1 MSKLTKPLAGY
12 NKKYYI
18 CKHLNTKIMKELLN
32 KLAAAKAEIKA
43 TKLKKEGKNTFSNY
57 EYFTPSQIE
66 FLVATACHNN
76 KLLTS
81 FDLIRNDLGVY
92 GRLTIYDL
100 ESGEKLTTEMAS
112 AIPEIKATN
121 IAQQLGG
128 CVTYTERYLKMSLFG
143 ITDNQL
149 DFDTTENTKKQAEP
163 KTAKTAPEQPKVIDT
178 TKIVFD
184 YLANNA
190 EALLYYK
197 KMHLF
202 ETMDDLTDGQIK
214 EIYEHLK
221 KYNKL

>member
-1 MSKLTKPLAGY
+1 
-12 NKKYYI
+12 
-18 CKHLNTKIMKELLN
+18 MKELLN
-32 KLAAAKAEIKA
+32 KLASAKAEIKA
-43 TKLKKEGKNTFSNY
+43 TKLKKEGKNTYSNY

-66 FLVATACHNN
+66 FLVASACHNN

-81 FDLIRNDLGVY
+81 FDLIRNELGVY
-92 GRLTIYDL
+92 GRLTVYDL
-100 ESGEKLTTEMAS
+100 ESGEKLTAEMAS

-149 DFDTTENTKKQAEP
+149 DFDTTENAKKQAET
-163 KTAKTAPEQPKVIDT
+163 KTATKAPEQPKIIDT
-178 TKIVFD
+178 KKVIFD

-197 KMHLF
+197 KKYLF
-202 ETMDDLTDGQIK
+202 TTIDELTDGQIN
-214 EIYEHLK
+214 EIYQHLE
-221 KYNKL
+221 KYNKI

>member
-1 MSKLTKPLAGY
+1 
-12 NKKYYI
+12 
-18 CKHLNTKIMKELLN
+18 MKELLN

-43 TKLKKEGKNTFSNY
+43 TKLKKEGKNTYSNY

-76 KLLTS
+76 NLLTS

-190 EALLYYK
+190 EALSYYK
-197 KMHLF
+197 KQHLF
-202 ETMDDLTDGQIK
+202 TTMDELTDGQIK
-214 EIYEHLK
+214 EIFEHLK
-221 KYNKL
+221 KYNKI

>member
-1 MSKLTKPLAGY
+1 
-12 NKKYYI
+12 
-18 CKHLNTKIMKELLN
+18 MKELLN

-43 TKLKKEGKNTFSNY
+43 TKLKKEGKNTYSNY

-81 FDLIRNDLGVY
+81 FDLIRNELGVY
-92 GRLTIYDL
+92 GRLTVYDL
-100 ESGEKLTTEMAS
+100 ESGEKLTAEMAS

-149 DFDTTENTKKQAEP
+149 DFDTTENTKKQQTEKAT
-163 KTAKTAPEQPKVIDT
+163 KAPEQPKVIDT
-178 TKIVFD
+178 KKVVFD

-190 EALLYYK
+190 EALSYYK
-197 KMHLF
+197 KQYLF
-202 ETMDDLTDGQIK
+202 TTMDELTDGQII
-214 EIYEHLK
+214 EICEHLK
-221 KYNKL
+221 KYKKL

>member
-1 MSKLTKPLAGY
+1 
-12 NKKYYI
+12 
-18 CKHLNTKIMKELLN
+18 MKELLN

-76 KLLTS
+76 KLLTL

-149 DFDTTENTKKQAEP
+149 DFDTTENIKKQAEP
-163 KTAKTAPEQPKVIDT
+163 KTSTKAPEQLKVIDA

-190 EALLYYK
+190 EALSYYK
-197 KMHLF
+197 KQHLF
-202 ETMDDLTDGQIK
+202 TTIDELTDGQIK
-214 EIYEHLK
+214 EIYQHLK
-221 KYNKL
+221 KYNKI

>member
-1 MSKLTKPLAGY
+1 
-12 NKKYYI
+12 
-18 CKHLNTKIMKELLN
+18 MKELLN

-149 DFDTTENTKKQAEP
+149 DFDTTENTKKQNEP
-163 KTAKTAPEQPKVIDT
+163 KPATKAPEQAKVIDT
-178 TKIVFD
+178 AKIVFD

-190 EALLYYK
+190 EALNYYK
-197 KMHLF
+197 KQHLF
-202 ETMDDLTDGQIK
+202 TTMDELTDGQIK

-221 KYNKL
+221 KYKKI

>member
-1 MSKLTKPLAGY
+1 
-12 NKKYYI
+12 
-18 CKHLNTKIMKELLN
+18 MKELLN
-32 KLAAAKAEIKA
+32 KLASAKAEIKA

-66 FLVATACHNN
+66 FLVASACHNN

-81 FDLIRNDLGVY
+81 FDLIRNELGVY
-92 GRLTIYDL
+92 GRLTVYDL
-100 ESGEKLTTEMAS
+100 ESGEKLTAEMAT

-149 DFDTTENTKKQAEP
+149 DFDTTENTKKQAGT
-163 KTAKTAPEQPKVIDT
+163 KTATKSPEQPKVIDT
-178 TKIVFD
+178 KKVIFD

-190 EALLYYK
+190 EALSYYK
-197 KMHLF
+197 KKYLF
-202 ETMDDLTDGQIK
+202 VTIDELTDGQIK
-214 EIYEHLK
+214 EIYQHLK
-221 KYNKL
+221 KYNKI

>member
-1 MSKLTKPLAGY
+1 
-12 NKKYYI
+12 
-18 CKHLNTKIMKELLN
+18 MKELLN
-32 KLAAAKAEIKA
+32 KLAAAKAEIKS
-43 TKLKKEGKNTFSNY
+43 TKLKKEGKNTYSNY

-81 FDLIRNDLGVY
+81 FDLIRNDLGVF
-92 GRLTIYDL
+92 GRLNIYDL

-149 DFDTTENTKKQAEP
+149 DFDTTENTKKQNEP
-163 KTAKTAPEQPKVIDT
+163 KPATNAPEQPKLIDT
-178 TKIVFD
+178 RKIVFD

-190 EALLYYK
+190 EALSYYK
-197 KMHLF
+197 KQHLF
-202 ETMDDLTDGQIK
+202 TTIDELTDGQIK
-214 EIYEHLK
+214 EIFEHLK

>member
-1 MSKLTKPLAGY
+1 
-12 NKKYYI
+12 
-18 CKHLNTKIMKELLN
+18 MKELLN
-32 KLAAAKAEIKA
+32 KLASAKAEIKA
-43 TKLKKEGKNTFSNY
+43 TKLKKEGKNTYSNY

-66 FLVATACHNN
+66 FLVASACHNN

-81 FDLIRNDLGVY
+81 FDLIRNELGVY
-92 GRLTIYDL
+92 GRLTVYDL
-100 ESGEKLTTEMAS
+100 ESGEKLTAEMAT

-149 DFDTTENTKKQAEP
+149 DFDTTENTKKQAET
-163 KTAKTAPEQPKVIDT
+163 KTATKAPEQPKVIDT
-178 TKIVFD
+178 KKVIFD

-190 EALLYYK
+190 EALSYYK
-197 KMHLF
+197 KQYLF
-202 ETMDDLTDGQIK
+202 TTIDELTDGQIR

-221 KYNKL
+221 KYNKI

>member
-1 MSKLTKPLAGY
+1 
-12 NKKYYI
+12 
-18 CKHLNTKIMKELLN
+18 MKELLN
-32 KLAAAKAEIKA
+32 KLASAKAEIKS

-81 FDLIRNDLGVY
+81 FDLIRNDLGVF
-92 GRLTIYDL
+92 GRLTVYDL

-163 KTAKTAPEQPKVIDT
+163 KQPKVIEPKDA
-178 TKIVFD
+178 VFNI
-184 YLANNA
+184 LSNNA
-190 EALLYYK
+190 KALKYYQGQ
-197 KMHLF
+197 HLF
-202 ETMDDLTDGQIK
+202 TTIDELTDGQIK
-214 EIYEHLK
+214 EIYEDLK
-221 KYNKL
+221 KRGNL

>member
-1 MSKLTKPLAGY
+1 
-12 NKKYYI
+12 
-18 CKHLNTKIMKELLN
+18 MKELLN
-32 KLAAAKAEIKA
+32 KLAAAKAEIKS
-43 TKLKKEGKNTFSNY
+43 TKLKKEGKNTYSNY

-76 KLLTS
+76 NLLTS

-92 GRLTIYDL
+92 GRLTVYDL

-149 DFDTTENTKKQAEP
+149 DFDTTENTKKQTEP
-163 KTAKTAPEQPKVIDT
+163 KPAKKEPEQPKVIEPKDA
-178 TKIVFD
+178 VFD
-184 YLANNA
+184 ILCNNA
-190 EALLYYK
+190 KALKYYQGQ
-197 KMHLF
+197 HLF
-202 ETMDDLTDGQIK
+202 TTIDELTNGQIK
-214 EIYEHLK
+214 EIYEDLK
-221 KYNKL
+221 KRGNL

>member
-1 MSKLTKPLAGY
+1 
-12 NKKYYI
+12 
-18 CKHLNTKIMKELLN
+18 MKELLN

-43 TKLKKEGKNTFSNY
+43 TKLKKEGKNTYSNY

-66 FLVATACHNN
+66 FLVANACHAN

-92 GRLTIYDL
+92 GRLTVYDL
-100 ESGEKLTTEMAS
+100 ESGKSLSTEMAS

-121 IAQQLGG
+121 TAQQLGG

-149 DFDTTENTKKQAEP
+149 DFDTTENTKKQTE
-163 KTAKTAPEQPKVIDT
+163 TATKAPEQPKVIDT

-190 EALLYYK
+190 EALSYYK
-197 KMHLF
+197 RQYLF
-202 ETMDDLTDGQIK
+202 TTMDELTDGQIK

-221 KYNKL
+221 KYNKI

>member
-1 MSKLTKPLAGY
+1 
-12 NKKYYI
+12 
-18 CKHLNTKIMKELLN
+18 MKELLN

-43 TKLKKEGKNTFSNY
+43 TKLKKEGKNTYSNY

-66 FLVATACHNN
+66 FLVAAACHNN

-81 FDLIRNDLGVY
+81 FDLIRNELGVY
-92 GRLTIYDL
+92 GRLTVYDL
-100 ESGEKLTTEMAS
+100 ESGEKLTAEMAS

-149 DFDTTENTKKQAEP
+149 DFDTTENTKKQAGT
-163 KTAKTAPEQPKVIDT
+163 KTAPKAPEQPTVIDI
-178 TKIVFD
+178 KKVVFD

-190 EALLYYK
+190 EALSYYK
-197 KMHLF
+197 KKYLF
-202 ETMDDLTDGQIK
+202 VTIDELTDGQIK
-214 EIYEHLK
+214 EIYQHLEKYK
-221 KYNKL
+221 KL

>member
-1 MSKLTKPLAGY
+1 
-12 NKKYYI
+12 
-18 CKHLNTKIMKELLN
+18 MKELLN
-32 KLAAAKAEIKA
+32 KLASAKAEIKA
-43 TKLKKEGKNTFSNY
+43 TKLKKEGKNTYSNY

-66 FLVATACHNN
+66 FLVASACHNN

-81 FDLIRNDLGVY
+81 FDLIRNELGVY
-92 GRLTIYDL
+92 GRLTVYDL
-100 ESGEKLTTEMAS
+100 ESGEKLTAEMAT

-163 KTAKTAPEQPKVIDT
+163 KPTKKTPEQPKIIDT
-178 TKIVFD
+178 KKVIFD

-190 EALLYYK
+190 EALSYYK
-197 KMHLF
+197 KKYLF
-202 ETMDDLTDGQIK
+202 VTIDELTDGQIK
-214 EIYEHLK
+214 EIYQHLK
-221 KYNKL
+221 KYNKI

>member
-1 MSKLTKPLAGY
+1 
-12 NKKYYI
+12 
-18 CKHLNTKIMKELLN
+18 MKELLN

>member
-1 MSKLTKPLAGY
+1 
-12 NKKYYI
+12 
-18 CKHLNTKIMKELLN
+18 MKELLN

-100 ESGEKLTTEMAS
+100 ESGEKITTEMAS

>member
-1 MSKLTKPLAGY
+1 
-12 NKKYYI
+12 
-18 CKHLNTKIMKELLN
+18 MKELLN
-32 KLAAAKAEIKA
+32 KLASAKAEIKS
-43 TKLKKEGKNTFSNY
+43 TKLKKEGKNTYSNY

-81 FDLIRNDLGVY
+81 FDLIRNDLGVF
-92 GRLTIYDL
+92 GRLTVYDL

-163 KTAKTAPEQPKVIDT
+163 KTAAKAPEQPKVIDT
-178 TKIVFD
+178 AKIVFD

-190 EALLYYK
+190 EALNYYK
-197 KMHLF
+197 KQHLF
-202 ETMDDLTDGQIK
+202 VTMDELTDGQIK

-221 KYNKL
+221 KYNKI

>member
-1 MSKLTKPLAGY
+1 
-12 NKKYYI
+12 
-18 CKHLNTKIMKELLN
+18 MKELLN

-43 TKLKKEGKNTFSNY
+43 TKLKKEGKNTYSNY
-57 EYFTPSQIE
+57 EYFTPSQVE
-66 FLVATACHNN
+66 FLVSTACHNN

-81 FDLIRNDLGVY
+81 FDLIRNELGVY

-149 DFDTTENTKKQAEP
+149 DFDTTENTKKQAGP
-163 KTAKTAPEQPKVIDT
+163 KPATKAPEQPTVIDIKKVI
-178 TKIVFD
+178 FD

-190 EALLYYK
+190 EALSYYK
-197 KMHLF
+197 KKYLF
-202 ETMDDLTDGQIK
+202 TTIDELTDGQIK
-214 EIYEHLK
+214 EIYQHLK
-221 KYNKL
+221 THNKL

>member
-1 MSKLTKPLAGY
+1 
-12 NKKYYI
+12 
-18 CKHLNTKIMKELLN
+18 MKELLN
-32 KLAAAKAEIKA
+32 KLASAKAEIKA
-43 TKLKKEGKNTFSNY
+43 TKLKKEGKNSYSNY

-66 FLVATACHNN
+66 FLVASACHNN

-100 ESGEKLTTEMAS
+100 ESGEKMTTEMAS

-163 KTAKTAPEQPKVIDT
+163 KTATKVTEQPKVIDAA
-178 TKIVFD
+178 KIVFD

-221 KYNKL
+221 KYNKI

>member
-1 MSKLTKPLAGY
+1 
-12 NKKYYI
+12 
-18 CKHLNTKIMKELLN
+18 MKELLN
-32 KLAAAKAEIKA
+32 KLAAAKAEIKS
-43 TKLKKEGKNTFSNY
+43 TKLKKEGKNTYSNY

-81 FDLIRNDLGVY
+81 FDLIRNDLGVF
-92 GRLTIYDL
+92 GRLTVYDL

-163 KTAKTAPEQPKVIDT
+163 KTATKAPEQPKVIDT
-178 TKIVFD
+178 HKTVFD

-190 EALLYYK
+190 EALSYYK
-197 KMHLF
+197 KQHLF
-202 ETMDDLTDGQIK
+202 TTIDELTDGQIR

-221 KYNKL
+221 KYNKI

>member
-1 MSKLTKPLAGY
+1 
-12 NKKYYI
+12 
-18 CKHLNTKIMKELLN
+18 MKELLN

-57 EYFTPSQIE
+57 EYFTPSHIE

-92 GRLTIYDL
+92 GRLTVYDL

-149 DFDTTENTKKQAEP
+149 DFDTTENTKKQNEP
-163 KTAKTAPEQPKVIDT
+163 KPATKAPEQPKVIDT
-178 TKIVFD
+178 RKVVCDF
-184 YLANNA
+184 LANKP
-190 EALLYYK
+190 EALNFYR

-202 ETMDDLTDGQIK
+202 TTSDELTNGQIK
-214 EIYEHLK
+214 EIYEDLK
-221 KYNKL
+221 KRGNL

>member
-1 MSKLTKPLAGY
+1 
-12 NKKYYI
+12 
-18 CKHLNTKIMKELLN
+18 MKELLN

-43 TKLKKEGKNTFSNY
+43 TKLKKEGKNTYSNY

-66 FLVATACHNN
+66 FLVANACHNN

-92 GRLTIYDL
+92 GRLTVYDL
-100 ESGEKLTTEMAS
+100 DSGEKLITEMAS

-121 IAQQLGG
+121 MAQQLGG

-149 DFDTTENTKKQAEP
+149 DFDTTENTKRVATKA
-163 KTAKTAPEQPKVIDT
+163 QPKVIDT

-190 EALLYYK
+190 EALSFYK
-197 KMHLF
+197 KKYLF
-202 ETMDDLTDGQIK
+202 VTMDELTDEKIK

-221 KYNKL
+221 KYNKI

>member
-1 MSKLTKPLAGY
+1 
-12 NKKYYI
+12 
-18 CKHLNTKIMKELLN
+18 MKELLN

-81 FDLIRNDLGVY
+81 FDLIRNDLGVF
-92 GRLTIYDL
+92 GRLTVYDL

-163 KTAKTAPEQPKVIDT
+163 KTAAKAPEQPKVIDT
-178 TKIVFD
+178 AKIVFD

-190 EALLYYK
+190 EALNYYK
-197 KMHLF
+197 KQHLF
-202 ETMDDLTDGQIK
+202 VTMDELTDGQIK

-221 KYNKL
+221 KYNKI